1 MQKYEHNFFVFAVV
15 FIPLHKYQIRTYI
28 MKNQATQAFNTED
41 TLSLLDLRSKAHPWH
56 GINIGKEAPDTI
68 TAFIEIVPTDTVKY
82 EVDKRTGYLCVDRPQ
97 KYSNVVPALYG
108 FVPQT
113 YCGEKVAELSNYRMY
128 RDDIVGD
135 GDPLDICV
143 LTEKDITHGDIIM
156 KVRPIG
162 GLRLID
168 GGEADDKL
176 IAVLDNDSV
185 YGDFNDI
192 SQLPFLVLERIRH
205 YFTTYKDIPG
215 NPERRCMLAA
225 TYGVEEAKDVIRRA
239 MLDYHKLFEDKKAT
253 DKAKTEKESDTK
265 PSAPRRKKTE

>member
-1 MQKYEHNFFVFAVV
+1 MRKTAQSA
-15 FIPLHKYQIRTYI
+15 RA
-28 MKNQATQAFNTED
+28 MQAFNTED
-41 TLSLLDLRSKAHPWH
+41 SLTLLDLRFKAHPWH
-56 GINIGKEAPDTI
+56 GINIGSEAPDII

-82 EVDKRTGYLCVDRPQ
+82 EVDKSTGYLCVDRPQ

-108 FVPQT
+108 FLPQT
-113 YCGEKVAELSNYRMY
+113 YCGKKVAELSNQRMY

-143 LTEKDITHGDIIM
+143 LTEKDISHGDIIM

-162 GLRLID
+162 GLRLLD

-185 YGDFNDI
+185 YGQFNDI
-192 SQLPFLVLERIRH
+192 QELPFMVLERIRH

-215 NPERRCMLAA
+215 NAERRCILAA
-225 TYGVEEAKDVIRRA
+225 TYGVDEAKDVVKRA
-239 MLDYHKLFEDKKAT
+239 MADYQHLFEEKKAAAASENKSNT
-253 DKAKTEKESDTK
+253 SPT
-265 PSAPRRKKTE
+265 RKKIGIN

>member
-1 MQKYEHNFFVFAVV
+1 
-15 FIPLHKYQIRTYI
+15 
-28 MKNQATQAFNTED
+28 MKNKNAQAFNNED
-41 TLSLLDLRSKAHPWH
+41 IFSLLDSRFKAHPWH
-56 GINIGKEAPDTI
+56 GIHIGDEAPDTI

-108 FVPQT
+108 FIPQT
-113 YCGEKVAELSNYRMY
+113 YCGPKVAELSNARMY

-143 LTEKDITHGDIIM
+143 LTEKDISHGDIIM

-168 GGEADDKL
+168 AGEADDKL

-185 YGDFNDI
+185 YGQFNDI
-192 SQLPFLVLERIRH
+192 DQLPFLVLERIRH

-225 TYGVEEAKDVIRRA
+225 TYGVDEAKEIIRRA
-239 MLDYHKLFEDKKAT
+239 MTDYQQLQQSARDVSQKNSTNTTTDKK
-253 DKAKTEKESDTK
+253 
-265 PSAPRRKKTE
+265 KK

>member
-1 MQKYEHNFFVFAVV
+1 MRKPA
-15 FIPLHKYQIRTYI
+15 
-28 MKNQATQAFNTED
+28 QAFNTED
-41 TLSLLDLRSKAHPWH
+41 TLSLLDLRFKAHPWH
-56 GINIGKEAPDTI
+56 GISIGDEAPDTI

-113 YCGEKVAELSNYRMY
+113 YCGSKVAELSNKRMY

-135 GDPLDICV
+135 QDPLDICV
-143 LTEKDITHGDIIM
+143 LTEKDISHGDIIM

-185 YGDFNDI
+185 YGEYRDI

-215 NPERRCMLAA
+215 DPERRCMLAA
-225 TYGVEEAKDVIRRA
+225 TYGVEEAKDIIKRS
-239 MLDYHKLFEDKKAT
+239 MTDYKQLFEQKSPAAQAQT
-253 DKAKTEKESDTK
+253 GKTTTQAAV
-265 PSAPRRKKTE
+265 PRKKSSTV

>member
-1 MQKYEHNFFVFAVV
+1 MRKSS
-15 FIPLHKYQIRTYI
+15 
-28 MKNQATQAFNTED
+28 QAFNTED
-41 TLSLLDLRSKAHPWH
+41 TLSLLDLRFKAHPWH
-56 GINIGKEAPDTI
+56 GINIGEEAPDTI

-82 EVDKRTGYLCVDRPQ
+82 EVDKSTGYLCVDRPQ

-108 FVPQT
+108 FIPQT
-113 YCGEKVAELSNYRMY
+113 YCGPKVAELSNARMY

-143 LTEKDITHGDIIM
+143 LTEKDISHGDIIM

-185 YGDFNDI
+185 YGEFSDI
-192 SQLPFLVLERIRH
+192 DQLPFLVLERIRH

-225 TYGVEEAKDVIRRA
+225 TYGVTEAKDVIKRA
-239 MLDYHKLFEDKKAT
+239 MLDYNKLFDESSKTTSAT
-253 DKAKTEKESDTK
+253 
-265 PSAPRRKKTE
+265 PSAAKKRSSGVNQNQ

>member
-1 MQKYEHNFFVFAVV
+1 MRKTAHPAG
-15 FIPLHKYQIRTYI
+15 
-28 MKNQATQAFNTED
+28 TQAFNTED
-41 TLSLLDLRSKAHPWH
+41 SLTLLDLRFKAHPWH
-56 GINIGKEAPDTI
+56 GINIGSEAPDII

-82 EVDKRTGYLCVDRPQ
+82 EVDKSTGYLCVDRPQ

-108 FVPQT
+108 FLPQT
-113 YCGEKVAELSNYRMY
+113 YCGKKVAELSNKRMY
-128 RDDIVGD
+128 RDDIEGD
-135 GDPLDICV
+135 KDPVDICV
-143 LTEKDITHGDIIM
+143 LTEKDISHGDIIM

-185 YGDFNDI
+185 YGEYRDI
-192 SQLPFLVLERIRH
+192 NELPFMVLERIRH

-225 TYGVEEAKDVIRRA
+225 TYGVEEAKDVVRRA
-239 MLDYHKLFEDKKAT
+239 MIDYKELFEQKSKEAATSVSSSDSAKASGT
-253 DKAKTEKESDTK
+253 TT
-265 PSAPRRKKTE
+265 RRKTNIN

>member
-1 MQKYEHNFFVFAVV
+1 
-15 FIPLHKYQIRTYI
+15 
-28 MKNQATQAFNTED
+28 MKNKTSQAFNNED
-41 TLSLLDLRSKAHPWH
+41 IFSLLDLRFKAHPWH
-56 GINIGKEAPDTI
+56 GIHIGDDAPDTI

-108 FVPQT
+108 FIPQT
-113 YCGEKVAELSNYRMY
+113 YCGPKVAELSNARMY
-128 RDDIVGD
+128 RDDIIGD

-143 LTEKDITHGDIIM
+143 LTEKDISHGDIIM

-168 GGEADDKL
+168 AGEADDKL

-185 YGDFNDI
+185 YGQFKDI
-192 SQLPFLVLERIRH
+192 DQLPFLVLERIRH

-225 TYGVEEAKDVIRRA
+225 TYGVDEAKDIIKRA
-239 MLDYHKLFEDKKAT
+239 MFDYKKLIEQSQQVNT
-253 DKAKTEKESDTK
+253 
-265 PSAPRRKKTE
+265 SAEQQTSSPNSKKTAPNKKK

>member
-1 MQKYEHNFFVFAVV
+1 MMRKDE
-15 FIPLHKYQIRTYI
+15 
-28 MKNQATQAFNTED
+28 QAFNTED
-41 TLSLLDLRSKAHPWH
+41 VLSLLDRRFKAHPWH
-56 GINIGKEAPDTI
+56 GIRIGDDAPDTI

-82 EVDKRTGYLCVDRPQ
+82 EVDKLTGYLCVDRPQ

-108 FVPQT
+108 FVPQS
-113 YCGEKVAELSNYRMY
+113 YCGAKVAELSNQRMY

-143 LTEKDITHGDIIM
+143 LTEKNISHGDIIM

-185 YGDFNDI
+185 YGEYNDI
-192 SQLPFLVLERIRH
+192 NELPFLVLERIRH

-215 NPERRCMLAA
+215 DPQRRCVLAA
-225 TYGVEEAKDVIRRA
+225 TYGVDEAKDLLKRA
-239 MLDYHKLFEDKKAT
+239 MADYQELFKKLENGARTSIAATSAPVAAADKKAPT
-253 DKAKTEKESDTK
+253 
-265 PSAPRRKKTE
+265 RKKGESASK

>member
-1 MQKYEHNFFVFAVV
+1 MRKTASSA
-15 FIPLHKYQIRTYI
+15 
-28 MKNQATQAFNTED
+28 ATPAFNTED
-41 TLSLLDLRSKAHPWH
+41 SLTLLDLRFKAHPWH
-56 GINIGKEAPDTI
+56 GVNIGAEAPDVV

-82 EVDKRTGYLCVDRPQ
+82 EVDKSTGYLCVDRPQ

-108 FVPQT
+108 FLPQT
-113 YCGEKVAELSNYRMY
+113 YCGKKVAELSNQRMY

-143 LTEKDITHGDIIM
+143 LTEKDISHGDIIM

-162 GLRLID
+162 GLRLLD

-185 YGDFNDI
+185 YGQLSDI
-192 SQLPFLVLERIRH
+192 EELPFMVLERIRH

-215 NPERRCMLAA
+215 SAERRCILAA
-225 TYGVEEAKDVIRRA
+225 TYGVDEAKDVVKRA
-239 MLDYHKLFEDKKAT
+239 MEDYQHLFEEKSKAAVAASET
-253 DKAKTEKESDTK
+253 KAQAT
-265 PSAPRRKKTE
+265 RKKTV